1 MKILY
6 VSIEIPQFP
15 GGGGQIRQ
23 YNILKMLQAR
33 HEVHVICPTIK
44 GELLENLKQVCNR
57 VIMPGR
63 HILGKVT
70 PNWSHGFILKINKHK
85 DLLMT
90 VMSGQPWQVQSNDLY
105 RKLMIPII
113 KRELESGLYDIIQL
127 EHTDIAHWISDIRI
141 SIPKIVV
148 AHNVKSILYKRYWEN
163 AKMFRRYFMQREHL
177 CFLKYERTHLNNYNC
192 VVVMSEIDG
201 DFIKQL
207 YGENIPVA
215 VVHNGVDIDYF
226 LPETKIT
233 ECSAKLIFVGSMDY
247 LPNNEAVLYFYDN
260 IFPLIL
266 KKYPTVTF
274 SIVGKNPSAK
284 VLRLARHKNITV
296 TGFLPDTRP
305 NMTAA
310 SIVVV
315 PLISGSGTRLKILE
329 AMALGKAVVSTSIG
343 AEGIEYTDGKDII
356 IADTDQNFAEKVLYL
371 LSNNDVALKIGKN
384 ARRLVEKKYAWKI
397 ISDKMDHVYSF
408 VIANARHQCLRS

>member
-1 MKILY
+1 
-6 VSIEIPQFP
+6 
-15 GGGGQIRQ
+15 
-23 YNILKMLQAR
+23 
-33 HEVHVICPTIK
+33 
-44 GELLENLKQVCNR
+44 
-57 VIMPGR
+57 
-63 HILGKVT
+63 LGKVT